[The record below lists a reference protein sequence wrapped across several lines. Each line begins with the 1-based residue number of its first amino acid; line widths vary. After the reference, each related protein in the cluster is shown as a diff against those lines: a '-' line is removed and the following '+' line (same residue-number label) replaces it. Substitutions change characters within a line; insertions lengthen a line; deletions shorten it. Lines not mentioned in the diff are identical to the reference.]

1 MTGVGGELRKE
12 RESRN
17 ILLQDISHSTKIVL
31 RYLEALEDDR
41 LDRIPGAFFV
51 RGIIRTYA
59 QAIGL
64 DPQAVLEKYRESGL
78 LKDIEDE
85 EEAEKH
91 RESSPVPGRQ
101 RLIVSIGAGLVL
113 VAASLLLFFSLKSK
127 KDAPADDPAIFA
139 APPAAAEPAPADYPA
154 AGLIEEPDEE
164 SGLVFEA
171 SFRQETWIQ
180 VYADGLIEVN
190 GIRLPGATSRV
201 HAEKELLIHLGN
213 AGGFDYT
220 LNGRRGRS
228 FGRSGA
234 VVKNILITPEN
245 MSDFLADPEPEKNG
259 KPSLRP

>member
-1 MTGVGGELRKE
+1 MIGVGDELRKE
-12 RESRN
+12 REARN
-17 ILLQDISHSTKIVL
+17 ILLQDIARSTKIVL

-51 RGIIRTYA
+51 KGIIRTYA

-64 DPQAVLEKYRESGL
+64 DPHVVLDKYRESGL
-78 LKDIEDE
+78 LKDGEDDA
-85 EEAEKH
+85 EAERR

-101 RLIVSIGAGLVL
+101 RLMVSIGAALVL
-113 VAASLLLFFSLKSK
+113 VAASLFLFFSLKSK
-127 KDAPADDPAIFA
+127 KDATAEDPAIFA
-139 APPAAAEPAPADYPA
+139 APPAATEPAPADDPA
-154 AGLIEEPDEE
+154 AVLLEEPAEE

-180 VYADGLIEVN
+180 VFADGLIEVN

-201 HAEKELLIHLGN
+201 RAEKELLIHLGN

-245 MSDFLADPEPEKNG
+245 MSDFLADPEPDKNG
-259 KPSLRP
+259 KPSLSP